1 MYGIV
6 YKNRKNRALIMKVK
20 NILFKPIEWFV
31 NGILFIVNNFVYGIM
46 FICWSI
52 YFIIKQ
58 FLLFITFPI
67 RSLIKKSHSTDKYQE
82 KKAAAEIKNQEK
94 MLKNRMKQKEK
105 ERKYLAEQEKIAAKK
120 RMRESDS
127 VVFAELEKKSLGD
140 KLNDSLENLL
150 SIPKK
155 IKESIRSKKKK
166 ENDRQILLLD
176 FEGEDAI
183 KTSEKQVYEY
193 VAKDPDGKIVKDYFD
208 AFSKVEV
215 HSFLLNEGYEVYS
228 IRTSRWIKL
237 LHSNV
242 SSNRTKIKIKDLI
255 FFLSQLSTYI
265 KAGIPLAD
273 SLQILSRQYKNK
285 NYKRI
290 FKTMMYDLNTGES
303 FSSAMEK
310 QGAAFPKLLIN
321 MIKTSEMTGEL
332 PEVLDDMESYY
343 YESEATRR
351 QMITAL
357 TYPSFIFVFAL
368 GVMTF
373 IMYYVVPKFVDIYE
387 SMDSA
392 KIPGITIF
400 VLNLSAFIR
409 SYLLY
414 LLLGVIAFILI
425 MKWLYDHVKKFRQ
438 MLQTFAMKLPV
449 FGEIIIYNEVT
460 MFTKT
465 FASLLKHNVFITD
478 SMEILNKITNNEIY
492 KGMILDTISNL
503 ARGEKIS
510 LAFKDQWSF
519 PIPAYEMIV
528 TGERTGQLP
537 EMMSKVSTYYQDQHR
552 NSVARVKTFIEPFM
566 IIFLAVGVGFI
577 LLAIIIPM
585 FNMYSSIQ

>member
-1 MYGIV
+1 
-6 YKNRKNRALIMKVK
+6 MKVK
-20 NILFKPIEWFV
+20 NVLFKPIEWLV
-31 NGILFIVNNFVYGIM
+31 NGILFIVNNFIYGIM

-67 RSLIKKSHSTDKYQE
+67 RSLIKRSHGTDKYQE
-82 KKAAAEIKNQEK
+82 KKAAAELKSQEK
-94 MLKNRMKQKEK
+94 MLKARMKQKEK

-120 RMRESDS
+120 RMNESDS

-155 IKESIRSKKKK
+155 IKESMQKKKKK

-183 KTSEKQVYEY
+183 KTTEKQVYEY

-237 LHSNV
+237 FHSNY
-242 SSNRTKIKIKDLI
+242 SSNKTKIKTKDLI

-290 FKTMMYDLNTGES
+290 FKTMMYDLNTGEN
-303 FSSAMEK
+303 FSTAMEK

-332 PEVLDDMESYY
+332 PEVLDDMEAYY
-343 YESEATRR
+343 YESEATRK
-351 QMITAL
+351 QMVTAL

-387 SMDSA
+387 SMDST
-392 KIPGITIF
+392 KIPGITVF

-409 SYLLY
+409 SYLIFLI
-414 LLLGVIAFILI
+414 LGFIAFILI
-425 MKWLYDHVKKFRQ
+425 MKWLYEHVKKFRQ
-438 MLQTFAMKLPV
+438 ILQTFAMKLPV
-449 FGEIIIYNEVT
+449 FGEIIIFNEVT

-510 LAFKDQWSF
+510 LAFKDQWAF

>member
-1 MYGIV
+1 
-6 YKNRKNRALIMKVK
+6 MKVK
-20 NILFKPIEWFV
+20 NILFKPIELFV
-31 NGILFIVNNFVYGIM
+31 NGILFIVNNFVYGVM

-58 FLLFITFPI
+58 FLLLITFPF
-67 RSLIKKSHSTDKYQE
+67 RALIKSSHSTDKYQE
-82 KKAAAEIKNQEK
+82 KKAAAELKSQEK
-94 MLKNRMKQKEK
+94 MLKARMKQKEK

-120 RMRESDS
+120 RMKESDS

-140 KLNDSLENLL
+140 KLSDSMENLF

-155 IKESIRSKKKK
+155 IKESMQKKKKK

-176 FEGEDAI
+176 FEGEDAV

-237 LHSNV
+237 FHSSYSANKT
-242 SSNRTKIKIKDLI
+242 RIKIKDLI

-290 FKTMMYDLNTGES
+290 FKTMMYDLNTGEN
-303 FSSAMEK
+303 FSTAMEK

-321 MIKTSEMTGEL
+321 MVKTSEMTGEL

-343 YESEATRR
+343 YESEATRK
-351 QMITAL
+351 QMVTAL
-357 TYPSFIFVFAL
+357 TYPSFIFIFSLA
-368 GVMTF
+368 VMTF

-392 KIPGITIF
+392 SIPGITVFI
-400 VLNLSAFIR
+400 LNLSNFIR
-409 SYLLY
+409 NYLIFLI
-414 LLLGVIAFILI
+414 LGFIAFVLVL
-425 MKWLYDHVKKFRQ
+425 KWLYDQVKKFRQ
-438 MLQTFAMKLPV
+438 ILQTFAMKLPV
-449 FGEIIIYNEVT
+449 FGEIIIFNEVT

-510 LAFKDQWSF
+510 LAFKDQWAF

-552 NSVARVKTFIEPFM
+552 NSVARVKTFVEPFM
-566 IIFLAVGVGFI
+566 IIFLATGVGFI

>member
-1 MYGIV
+1 
-6 YKNRKNRALIMKVK
+6 MKVK
-20 NILFKPIEWFV
+20 NVLFKPIEIV
-31 NGILFIVNNFVYGIM
+31 VSGILFIINNFIYGIT
-46 FICWSI
+46 FIFWGI
-52 YFIIKQ
+52 FFLIKQ
-58 FLLFITFPI
+58 FFLILTSPI
-67 RSLIKKSHSTDKYQE
+67 RALIKKSHSGDKYQE
-82 KKAAAEIKNQEK
+82 KINAAELKKQQK
-94 MLKNRMKQKEK
+94 MLKARMKQKEK
-105 ERKYLAEQEKIAAKK
+105 EKKYLAEQEKIAAKK
-120 RMRESDS
+120 RMKEEDS
-127 VVFAELEKKSLGD
+127 VVFAKVEKKTLSD
-140 KLNDSLENLL
+140 KLNDSFDNIF

-155 IKESIRSKKKK
+155 IRDSIHKKKKK
-166 ENDRQILLLD
+166 EADRQILLLD
-176 FEGEDAI
+176 FEGDDAI

-228 IRTSRWIKL
+228 IRTSKWIKL
-237 LHSNV
+237 LHSNYSTNKARV
-242 SSNRTKIKIKDLI
+242 KTSDLI

-290 FKTMMYDLNTGES
+290 FKTMMYDLNTGEN
-303 FSSAMEK
+303 FSTAMEK
-310 QGAAFPKLLIN
+310 QGVAFPKLLIN
-321 MIKTSEMTGEL
+321 MVKTSEMTGEL
-332 PEVLDDMESYY
+332 PEVLDDMEEYY
-343 YESEATRR
+343 TEAEATRK

-357 TYPSFIFVFAL
+357 TYPTIIFLFAL

-373 IMYYVVPKFVDIYE
+373 IMFFVVPKFVDIYE

-392 KIPGITIF
+392 SIPGITVF
-400 VLNLSAFIR
+400 VLNLSDFIQK
-409 SYLLY
+409 YIFHCII
-414 LLLGVIAFILI
+414 GFILFVLLI
-425 MKWLYDHVKKFRQ
+425 KYLYDKVKKFRLA
-438 MLQTFAMKLPV
+438 LQTFVMKLPV
-449 FGEIIIYNEVT
+449 FGNIVIYNEVT

-492 KGMILDTISNL
+492 KGMIIDTITNL

-537 EMMSKVSTYYQDQHR
+537 EMMQKVSTYYQDQHK
-552 NSVARVKTFIEPFM
+552 NSVARVKTFIEPFT

>member
-1 MYGIV
+1 
-6 YKNRKNRALIMKVK
+6 MKVK